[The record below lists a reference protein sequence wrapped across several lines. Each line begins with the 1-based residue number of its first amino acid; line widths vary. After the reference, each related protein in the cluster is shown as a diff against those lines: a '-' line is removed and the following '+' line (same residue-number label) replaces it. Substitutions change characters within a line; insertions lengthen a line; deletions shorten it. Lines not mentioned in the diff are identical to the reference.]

1 MSKKINLI
9 QAALLMIGAL
19 IISVGSISLH
29 KAFQQ
34 EPLPQAIK
42 SPSINRPFDFAGEEI
57 PMNNQD
63 VLDRL
68 DRELIMNTYLH
79 GSTLLNLKLAARHY
93 PMIEPILKEQGIPD
107 DFKYLVPV
115 ESNFTNATSP
125 AGAKGF
131 WQFMAPT
138 ARELG
143 LQVNEK
149 VDERY
154 NVELS
159 TRAACK
165 FIKQL
170 YNRFGNW
177 TLAAAA
183 YNGGSA
189 RIVKELKAQKVTS
202 FYDMYLNAET
212 SKYIFRILAI
222 KEVMSDPA
230 SFGYNID
237 QVNLY
242 KPVIATRTIEVDT
255 AIADLTSFAIENGTT
270 YKMLRYLNPW
280 ITARDLPA
288 SAGKSYKI
296 LLP

>member
-1 MSKKINLI
+1 MDKSFSLKTTLLLI
-9 QAALLMIGAL
+9 LGASV
-19 IISVGSISLH
+19 ISIGSISIH
-29 KAFQQ
+29 HAFQQ

-42 SPSINRPFDFAGEEI
+42 SPSINRPFDFAGELI

-93 PMIEPILKEQGIPD
+93 PMIEAILKEQGVPD

-143 LQVNEK
+143 LEVNEK

-154 NVELS
+154 NVELA

-165 FIKQL
+165 FINQL
-170 YNRFGNW
+170 YARFGNW

-230 SFGYNID
+230 SFGYD
-237 QVNLY
+237 LDKLSLY
-242 KPVIATRTIEVDT
+242 KPVNESRVIEVDST
-255 AIADLTSFAIENGTT
+255 IVDLTSFAISNGTT

-280 ITARDLPA
+280 ITDRDLPV
-288 SAGKSYKI
+288 SGGKKYRFV
-296 LLP
+296 LP